1 MLHLVNKSPFEKNT
15 LESCVRLAEPGSS
28 ILLLEDA
35 VYVALCGTV
44 LAERM
49 AAWAGKFSFFVLGPD
64 MDARGLSGAPLLKN
78 IKIVGY
84 EEFVDLVI
92 EHHASHSWL

>member
-1 MLHLVNKSPFEKNT
+1 
-15 LESCVRLAEPGSS
+15 
-28 ILLLEDA
+28 
-35 VYVALCGTV
+35 
-44 LAERM
+44 
-49 AAWAGKFSFFVLGPD
+49 